1 MMPIRIPGNCRLH
14 CEHDKLPPP
23 QRGPSSE
30 TRHHEVSLR
39 LRVLSA
45 VDLECSLPLVHKAT
59 GGRGLRHE
67 TSKLIKML
75 TSPSVGYE
83 YG

>member
-1 MMPIRIPGNCRLH
+1 MMPIRMQGNCRLH

-30 TRHHEVSLR
+30 TRRREVVLS

-45 VDLECSLPLVHKAT
+45 VDLDCSHS
-59 GGRGLRHE
+59 LRHGMGWHGTE
-67 TSKLIKML
+67 ARNINTHNSDQRQ
-75 TSPSVGYE
+75 
-83 YG
+83 

>member
-1 MMPIRIPGNCRLH
+1 MMPIRMQGNCRLH

-30 TRHHEVSLR
+30 TRHHEVMLS

-45 VDLECSLPLVHKAT
+45 IDLDCSLSLVHDKGWHGIEARNINT
-59 GGRGLRHE
+59 HK
-67 TSKLIKML
+67 SDHD
-75 TSPSVGYE
+75 
-83 YG
+83 